1 MTDVRLPGRRTAIR
15 HLLGVPLACLSPAM
29 VMASQNDAGG
39 TPLFDG
45 ASFAGWET
53 FLGRPHR
60 SSDVPGTR
68 DGNGEYVEPIGVGRD
83 PKGVFSIVSLDG
95 GPAIRVSGEI
105 YGALTTV
112 EEFGDYHLR
121 FEFKWGSRKWPQRG
135 ELPIDTGCCY
145 HAVGPHGA
153 SYGYWM
159 QSCEFQIMA
168 KECGDFYGLAG
179 VKVDVAGVLRDPAN
193 PKSDALY
200 RPGAGPIRDHTRR
213 IVASADHERPR
224 GEWNRLELYCA
235 GQESLHVVNG
245 QPVMRLSRIRQHRDG
260 RDAPL
265 QRGRIQLQSEGC
277 EVYFRN
283 LSIRPIRALPT
294 FTA

>member
-1 MTDVRLPGRRTAIR
+1 MPESRLPGRRAAMR
-15 HLLGVPLACLSPAM
+15 QLLAVPLACLPPAM
-29 VMASQNDAGG
+29 VTASQHEKPEEHDDHRWRL
-39 TPLFDG
+39 LFDG
-45 ASFAGWET
+45 TSFDGWET

-68 DGNGEYVEPIGVGRD
+68 DARGEYVEPIGVGRD

-112 EEFGDYHLR
+112 REFGDYHLR
-121 FEFKWGSRKWPQRG
+121 FGFKWGSRKWPQRG
-135 ELPIDTGCCY
+135 ELPLDTGCCY

-159 QSCEFQIMA
+159 QSCEFQIMVG
-168 KECGDFYGLAG
+168 ECGNFYGLAG
-179 VKVDVAGVLRDPAN
+179 VKADVD
-193 PKSDALY
+193 
-200 RPGAGPIRDHTRR
+200 
-213 IVASADHERPR
+213 ASLQRADYEKPL
-224 GEWNRLELYCA
+224 GEWNTLDLYCA
-235 GQESLHVVNG
+235 GQQSLHVVNG
-245 QPVMRLSRIRQHRDG
+245 RRVMKLSRIRRRSGD
-260 RDAPL
+260 REEPL

-283 LSIRPIRALPT
+283 LAIRPIYGLPAAL
-294 FTA
+294 TA